1 MEPRTSQVLQAHT
14 EHEKHGAGLP
24 GADVVDVVLQSEV
37 FALHCVSVEQRLGG
51 QQPGALLT
59 AGHRKEGK
67 RSKNQELH
75 LEAKENRMASNCRL
89 FTGPGAG
96 GLAARTGCPEIL
108 RATPTPKTHPAPTTR
123 PGAAAPAPLPPLP
136 PPGRPPSPA
145 ERPTSAPEEG
155 RVSTQ
160 RPEVKGEKAEVTRA
174 TAEVG
179 WRKSGSQQEKR
190 RRRRGENG
198 SQLKGTGTLSGLTGS
213 ALQTATRGPEVL

>member
-89 FTGPGAG
+89 FAGPGAG

-136 PPGRPPSPA
+136 PPAAPRAPRSAQPPRRRKA
-145 ERPTSAPEEG
+145 ESAPRDRKLKG
-155 RVSTQ
+155 KKRKSPGQQ
-160 RPEVKGEKAEVTRA
+160 RKSAGEKAEVSRRKDGDGVERT
-174 TAEVG
+174 EVSS
-179 WRKSGSQQEKR
+179 K
-190 RRRRGENG
+190 
-198 SQLKGTGTLSGLTGS
+198 
-213 ALQTATRGPEVL
+213 APEL

>member
-1 MEPRTSQVLQAHT
+1 
-14 EHEKHGAGLP
+14 
-24 GADVVDVVLQSEV
+24 
-37 FALHCVSVEQRLGG
+37 
-51 QQPGALLT
+51 
-59 AGHRKEGK
+59 
-67 RSKNQELH
+67 
-75 LEAKENRMASNCRL
+75 MASNCGL
-89 FTGPGAG
+89 FAGPGAG

-108 RATPTPKTHPAPTTR
+108 RAAPNTQHP
-123 PGAAAPAPLPPLP
+123 PGSNHQARCSSTSPPPPAS

-179 WRKSGSQQEKR
+179 WGKSGSQQEKR